1 MKTVD
6 IKTPIKVEKTWG
18 YELWIH
24 NDSQYCGKL
33 LVFTKAGNHF
43 SMHYHMIKNET
54 WYVQKGSFQF
64 DWIDTQLAKLQ
75 RTILNEGDVVY
86 IEKGKPH
93 QLTALNDDSIILEVS
108 TEHFNSDS
116 YRIYMNSPSDL
127 SDENIVIIQN

>member
-1 MKTVD
+1 MKPT
-6 IKTPIKVEKTWG
+6 KVEKLWG

-54 WYVQKGSFQF
+54 WYVQEGAFEF
-64 DWIDTQLAKLQ
+64 HWIDTENGKLNKQ
-75 RTILNEGDVVY
+75 TLVTGEVVY

-93 QLTALNDDSIILEVS
+93 QLIALEDNSIIFEVS
-108 TEHFNSDS
+108 TEHFDYDS
-116 YRIYMNSPSDL
+116 YRIYRDSPNDL
-127 SDENIVIIQN
+127 K